1 MTMLDAPPTDHTPDP
16 PRRDILTVSRLNRE
30 AKLLLEQG
38 LGTIWLEGEI
48 SNLTRAASGH
58 WYFSLKDANAQVR
71 CAMFRGANLRVR
83 FAVRDGSQVIA
94 RGRVG
99 LYEAR
104 GEFQFVAEHL
114 EEAGEGALR
123 RRFEELKQKLRQEGL
138 FEPGIKKPLPLL
150 PKRIGVITS
159 PTGAAIRD
167 VLHVL
172 GRRFP
177 AVPVLIYPVAVQ
189 GEAAPRE
196 IAQALA
202 LAGQRAECDVLIV
215 GRGGGSLEDLW
226 AFNEE
231 IVARAIHA
239 CPIPIVSAVGHE
251 TDVTIAD
258 FVADERAP
266 TPSAAAERVVP
277 DRMEWLRRFRLLGTR
292 LGNGMRRRIAELRI
306 ALALQQKGLQGGHP
320 NNRLR
325 EHAQRLDELQS
336 RLTAAMG
343 LRQER
348 ARARLTQTRALLERA
363 SPALRLQALR
373 QRLEVRCNALA
384 QAGRHGLTLRRNRLQ
399 LAKRTLDAVSPLAT
413 LARGYAIV
421 EDAQGHVVVDASTLK
436 PGDQIEARLARG
448 RVAARVE
455 RIADHP
461 VDNPSDSGDMPT

>member
-1 MTMLDAPPTDHTPDP
+1 MFDDPPADPSPAPPQ
-16 PRRDILTVSRLNRE
+16 RDILTVSRLNRE
-30 AKLLLEQG
+30 ARLLLEQG

-123 RRFEELKQKLRQEGL
+123 RRFEQLKQKLRQEGL
-138 FEPGIKKPLPLL
+138 FEPISKRPLPLL

-167 VLHVL
+167 ILHVL
-172 GRRFP
+172 ARRFP

-196 IAQALA
+196 IAHALA

-239 CPIPIVSAVGHE
+239 CPIAIVSAVGHE

-277 DRMEWLRRFRLLGTR
+277 DRAEWLRRFRLLDTR
-292 LGNGMRRRIAELRI
+292 MMNGMRRRIGELRTK
-306 ALALQQKGLQGGHP
+306 LALQQKGLQGSHP

-325 EHAQRLDELQS
+325 EHAQRLDDLQG
-336 RLTAAMG
+336 RLTAVTE
-343 LRQER
+343 LRL
-348 ARARLTQTRALLERA
+348 ARAHTRLTKARALLERA
-363 SPALRLQALR
+363 SPARRLQALR
-373 QRLEVRCNALA
+373 QRLDGRRIALA
-384 QAGRHGLTLRRNRLQ
+384 SAGRNGMALRRNRLH
-399 LAKRTLDAVSPLAT
+399 LAMRTLDAVSPLAT

-421 EDAQGHVVVDASTLK
+421 QETSGQVVVDAGALR
-436 PGDQIEARLARG
+436 PGDAIVARLARG

-455 RIADHP
+455 QVMDTHP
-461 VDNPSDSGDMPT
+461 ESGDTPL